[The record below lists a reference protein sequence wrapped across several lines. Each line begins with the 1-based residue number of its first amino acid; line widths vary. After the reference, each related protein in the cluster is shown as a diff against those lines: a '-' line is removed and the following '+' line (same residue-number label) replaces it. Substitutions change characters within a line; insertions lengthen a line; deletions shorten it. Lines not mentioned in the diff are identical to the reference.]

1 MAQVQHV
8 RGVAQGG
15 VDVVRDHDNRDVIA
29 EVHELDEVIQFPRR
43 HGVETRDRLIEQ
55 QELAR
60 GAQGAREQHALLLAA
75 GERLIAVVRQILDAH
90 ALHVLLRAGAVGP
103 RIEWAA
109 VHLVDAARAHDLRHA
124 CGKVALELRLLRQIA
139 DLVAHEPVSERDAAL
154 LRRFVNTRDSFDMG
168 VKVAYDF
175 KLYKSVDLQLSA
187 GVQNVFNA
195 YQNDFDQGVERD
207 SGYIYGPAAPRSYF
221 AGIKI
226 SY

>member
-1 MAQVQHV
+1 MQHV
-8 RGVAQGG
+8 CSVAQGG
-15 VDVVRDHDNRDVIA
+15 VDVVRDHDDCDVIA

-43 HGVETRDRLIEQ
+43 HGVEPRDRLVEQ

-154 LRRFVNTRDSFDMG
+154 LRRFEPEQALDECGLAGTVFADHAQQIAARDRE
-168 VKVAYDF
+168 VHVAQHRLPVVAEAD
-175 KLYKSVDLQLSA
+175 
-187 GVQNVFNA
+187 VFTSNECH
-195 YQNDFDQGVERD
+195 N
-207 SGYIYGPAAPRSYF
+207 
-221 AGIKI
+221 
-226 SY
+226 